1 MEMEEFRAVVKH
13 FYLKKWTV
21 AQIKVE
27 LGEVHGDTETTLK
40 TIYFLI
46 NEFTRDRKSTK
57 DEARPGRPVTATA
70 PEMIETIHRIVMEDH
85 REMLCKTSKPF
96 AQKTANG
103 TSEIAAQKNPFSSR
117 QRRSLNGKSAWIRV
131 QTFASST
138 LLSRFGSQTSWS
150 GSGERDFRQMYF
162 KRFETSYFS
171 EGIKKLEE
179 RWTKCVEVKGDYVEK

>member
-1 MEMEEFRAVVKH
+1 MEEFRAVVKH

-46 NEFTRDRKSTK
+46 NELTRDRKSTK

-103 TSEIAAQKNPFSSR
+103 TSEIGAQKILFHQDNAEVSMAKVHELGFKLLPHPPC
-117 QRRSLNGKSAWIRV
+117 SLDLALKPHDLARGKGIFVRCILNALKPP
-131 QTFASST
+131 TFP
-138 LLSRFGSQTSWS
+138 RG
-150 GSGERDFRQMYF
+150 
-162 KRFETSYFS
+162 
-171 EGIKKLEE
+171 
-179 RWTKCVEVKGDYVEK
+179 